1 MELKKLF
8 QLLSQKEGAN
18 LEFKR
23 QFYDIY
29 GDDKEAKRR
38 QKHEM
43 IKDIISLANG
53 NESVA
58 GESSYL
64 IVGADNGVNELGYR
78 NLFDISETKIPS
90 EIELLGMVNAFCEP
104 AISELKCHIFEIDS
118 KKLLV
123 IEIPPSPHLH
133 ETTEKLETPSQT
145 YSRFVTLVRHNEGVV
160 IAAAKQRDAIQRLK
174 QVKIAEIENPPDL
187 VGGLVGFTLGY
198 ITGGVSPFPLTS
210 DLSLNE
216 EISPFAGGVMGSIYG
231 YLIGKSHHIK
241 YKIQKENPQYLGLI
255 EVIWYVVVL
264 LSGFI
269 TLFLLKIGVRELE
282 KGIKSSSKN

>member
-58 GESSYL
+58 GEPAYL
-64 IVGADNGVNELGYR
+64 IVGADNRVNELGYR
-78 NLFDISETKIPS
+78 DLFDISETKIPS

-104 AISELKCHIFEIDS
+104 AISELKCHIFEVDS

-123 IEIPPSPHLH
+123 IEIPPSLHLH

-160 IAAAKQRDAIQRLK
+160 IAATKQREAIQRLK

-187 VGGLVGFTLGY
+187 VGGLVGLTLGY
-198 ITGGVSPFPLTS
+198 IAGGVSPFPLTS
-210 DLSLNE
+210 DPSLND
-216 EISPFAGGVMGSIYG
+216 EISPFAGGVMGGIYG
-231 YLIGKSHHIK
+231 YLIGKSHRIK
-241 YKIQKENPQYLGLI
+241 YKMQKENPQYLGLI
-255 EVIWYVVVL
+255 EVMWFVVVS

-269 TLFLLKIGVRELE
+269 TLFLLKIGIRELE
-282 KGIKSSSKN
+282 KGVKSSYKN